1 MKSKVF
7 SFASIIVVVVCA
19 LLASIFS
26 GGKYFA
32 LFSILAAFAV
42 ILPFFESFER
52 KAATELLAL
61 AAVMTGISVAG
72 RFLFAP
78 LPFFKPVTAIV
89 IVTGMSLGRQCGFM
103 TGALSALV
111 SNIYFGQGP
120 WTPFQMLSWG
130 IIGFLAGVFSEKFYK
145 SKVFLYIY
153 GGLSGIVYS
162 LIMDCWSVLWIDGKF
177 IPARF
182 STLVISAI
190 PVTAS
195 YMISNII
202 FLFLIGTPLCR
213 TLSRIVKK
221 YGLKLK

>member
-1 MKSKVF
+1 
-7 SFASIIVVVVCA
+7 
-19 LLASIFS
+19 
-26 GGKYFA
+26 
-32 LFSILAAFAV
+32 
-42 ILPFFESFER
+42 
-52 KAATELLAL
+52 
-61 AAVMTGISVAG
+61 MT
-72 RFLFAP
+72 
-78 LPFFKPVTAIV
+78 
-89 IVTGMSLGRQCGFM
+89 
-103 TGALSALV
+103 
-111 SNIYFGQGP
+111 
-120 WTPFQMLSWG
+120 
-130 IIGFLAGVFSEKFYK
+130 GVFSEKFYK